1 MSDVPD
7 LIDFPCSDLWLDH
20 YHRLGLTPR
29 KSPNYYASMDESDMW
44 GKIRTLENATGEL
57 REQLR
62 HLSRR
67 TPGPRPPER
76 QPPPTHTPP
85 AKPNVRGIDI

>member
-29 KSPNYYASMDESDMW
+29 KSPNYYASMDESELW
-44 GKIRTLENATGEL
+44 GKIRTLEETTGEL
-57 REQLR
+57 REQIR

-67 TPGPRPPER
+67 TPGSRPPEQKQTPA
-76 QPPPTHTPP
+76 QPLPT
-85 AKPNVRGIDI
+85 KPNVRGIDL